1 MEFFNLNISHC
12 KYNISKI
19 YKMTKSTRK
28 VMAEVEKNIKQM
40 EDVSDLNKRWE
51 LTIEYRLWI

>member
-1 MEFFNLNISHC
+1 
-12 KYNISKI
+12 
-19 YKMTKSTRK
+19 MTKSTRK